1 MESQIFR
8 DISTELDLNGPYL
21 TFSTQPSDQSADTGD
36 SISYTGIA
44 TNSYGISGT
53 PENIGTVTYQWYE
66 TGVGALSDGGVIS
79 GATTNTLT
87 FSSVTAGTDDSRT
100 FYLQAEFTPAVV
112 DYESGHAVED
122 PATSNTVGMT
132 ITPGIEIVAQPVSAQ
147 ASTNVEQTFTVDA
160 KLTNGSRTG
169 LSYQWYVDGVAETNR
184 TKEVTISGST
194 TSSSPFSYATSS
206 DASYSIPPAATD
218 VKVTLAAGSG
228 GKGGED
234 APWNGTGGV
243 GRGGRVG
250 DFTLSAPSVRGK
262 TFNFKIGGKGGDG
275 SHGQQAS
282 STGPAGTISGTSGN
296 ADVSVRFDVRDNAGA
311 NNWINIGRVE
321 FDGQSNYS
329 RTETF
334 QSGKSYNVTARST
347 CGGAWLRVGPPSRIQ
362 LDDCKPGGDGDYND
376 QIITAS
382 TGSFSNANGSSAT
395 YTIGG
400 VTGPGGAGSGTRGGY
415 AGGRGGSGGGGGGG
429 AASAL
434 QFPDGTNILVAGGGG
449 GGGGGSHNVTS
460 PNATPYG
467 PSHPGVGAFFLTSP
481 STMTSGTLAPQ
492 TDHPS
497 TADGGGGGGGGGGAP
512 GGSAGIRGNDNQSGG
527 TTGWGGGS
535 YYDSSI
541 STLVRQYENS
551 VDNGNGYGTLSFNT
565 TTTETTTEV
574 RKTVISGVNTP
585 TLTLKSDWNGTQ
597 TVKCRVSHASAT
609 NSPVDSDTVTF
620 AMIPGLGS
628 QNIVVESIDNTSTA
642 QVNTID
648 LSNGDYTI
656 DTSSNWADQAGQS
669 NVVSLYAP
677 NQDLKIQMDLYGGKG
692 RGNVANPGGEGGYS
706 RIEFTMEQNQ
716 EYVIAGL
723 STYINAPFVYAGA
736 NLIAVVG
743 GGGDGGK
750 PGTGGPGGGVNIS
763 GESGF
768 GLEGSQPGG
777 KVVPLGTNG
786 KFGSNFKAPFLYPGD
801 TQAGEDFMVGF
812 TEGGQTILNPKGIYW
827 NQQGK
832 SPSESLGT
840 TQFRLGNGT
849 IVSNTASITRGYKA
863 GYNIIQT
870 AGKNNASLG
879 GIDSGWG
886 RSGSGAT
893 SGPGGT
899 GNNSGGGSAGGGSGY
914 ANTDV
919 VTVKDARRGGS
930 TGDAKVIVR
939 VVV

>member
-66 TGVGALSDGGVIS
+66 TGVGALSNGGVIS

-87 FSSVTAGTDDSRT
+87 FSSVTGGTDDNRT

-112 DYESGHAVED
+112 DYESGHAIED

-132 ITPGIEIVAQPVSAQ
+132 ITPDIEIVAQPVSAQ
-147 ASTNVEQTFTVDA
+147 SSTNVEQTFTVDA
-160 KLTNGSRTG
+160 KLTSGSRTG

-250 DFTLSAPSVRGK
+250 DFTLSAPSVKGN
-262 TFNFKIGGKGGDG
+262 TLNFRIGGKGGDG
-275 SHGQQAS
+275 SHGQALGS
-282 STGPAGTISGTSGN
+282 VGPAGTISGTSGN
-296 ADVSVRFDVRDNAGA
+296 ADVDIQFDVRDNAGA
-311 NNWINIGRVE
+311 SNWITIGGVE
-321 FDGQSNYS
+321 FNGQSNYS
-329 RTETF
+329 VHKTF
-334 QSGKSYNVTARST
+334 QSGKSYNVTARSS
-347 CGGAWLRVGPPSRIQ
+347 CGGAWLRVGPPSRIN
-362 LDDCKPGGDGDYND
+362 LDDCKPGGDNDYND
-376 QIITAS
+376 QQITAS
-382 TGSFSNANGSSAT
+382 RGTFSNANGSSAT

-400 VTGPGGAGSGTRGGY
+400 VTAPGGAGSGTRGGK
-415 AGGRGGSGGGGGGG
+415 AGSRGGSGGGGGGG

-434 QFPDGTNILVAGGGG
+434 QFSNGTNILVAGGGG
-449 GGGGGSHNVTS
+449 GGGGGSNGVTS

-481 STMTSGTLAPQ
+481 STMSSGTLAPT
-492 TDHPS
+492 TDHPDS
-497 TADGGGGGGGGGGAP
+497 NDGGGGGGGGGGAP
-512 GGSAGIRGNDNQSGG
+512 GGSAGIRGNDGQSGG

-535 YYDSSI
+535 YYDSST

-551 VDNGNGYGTLSFNT
+551 GNGYGTLSYNT

-597 TVKCRVSHASAT
+597 TVKCRVSHGSVT

-620 AMIPGLGS
+620 AMVPGLGS
-628 QNIVVESIDNTSTA
+628 QNLIVESIDNTSTA

-656 DTSSNWADQAGQS
+656 DTSSNWANQAGQS

-723 STYINAPFVYAGA
+723 STYINAPFVYAGST
-736 NLIAVVG
+736 LIAVVG

-786 KFGSNFKAPFLYPGD
+786 KFGSNFRAPFLYPGD
-801 TQAGEDFMVGF
+801 TQANVGAEYDPRIIGN
-812 TEGGQTILNPKGIYW
+812 EGGQTILNPKGIYW

-870 AGKNNASLG
+870 AGINQTPNCGKGGNGATGGNGGITLG
-879 GIDSGWG
+879 G
-886 RSGSGAT
+886 GA
-893 SGPGGT
+893 
-899 GNNSGGGSAGGGSGY
+899 GGSGY
-914 ANTDV
+914 TDGSLQEV
-919 VTVKDARRGGS
+919 VYTQQGGGS
-930 TGDAKVIVR
+930 ENAKIILR
-939 VVV
+939 VVN

>member
-66 TGVGALSDGGVIS
+66 TGVGALSNGGVIS

-87 FSSVTAGTDDSRT
+87 ISSVTGGTDDNRT

-132 ITPGIEIVAQPVSAQ
+132 ITPDIEIVAQPVSAQ
-147 ASTNVEQTFTVDA
+147 AATNIEQTFTVDA

-206 DASYSIPPAATD
+206 DASYSIPPAATG
-218 VKVTLAAGSG
+218 VKVVVAAGAG

-234 APWNGTGGV
+234 APWQDTGGN
-243 GRGGRVG
+243 GRGGRG
-250 DFTLSAPSVRGK
+250 GTFILSAPAVQGK
-262 TFNFKIGGKGGDG
+262 TLRYRIGGKGNDG

-282 STGPAGTISGTSGN
+282 SVGPGGRVSGPTGNSKVWVDFNI
-296 ADVSVRFDVRDNAGA
+296 RDNAGA
-311 NNWINIGRVE
+311 SNYITIGDHE
-321 FDGQSNYS
+321 FDGQSNYTS
-329 RTETF
+329 SKLME
-334 QSGKSYNVTARST
+334 SGKSYNVTARSS
-347 CGGAWLRVGPPSRIQ
+347 CGGAWLQVGPPSRIN

-376 QIITAS
+376 QQITVS
-382 TGSFSNANGSSAT
+382 KGGFSNASGSSAT

-400 VTGPGGAGSGTRGGY
+400 VNSGGVGSGSRGGY
-415 AGGRGGSGGGGGGG
+415 AGGYGGSGGGGGGG
-429 AASAL
+429 AASML
-434 QFPDGTNILVAGGGG
+434 QFSDGTNIVVAGGGG
-449 GGGGGSHNVTS
+449 GGGGGSNEVTS

-467 PSHPGVGAFFLTSP
+467 PTHPGVGAFF
-481 STMTSGTLAPQ
+481 SGAPIPAVSSGIIAPE

-497 TADGGGGGGGGGGAP
+497 TNDGGGGGGGGGGAP
-512 GGSAGIRGNDNQSGG
+512 GGSAGIRGNDRQKGG

-535 YYDSSI
+535 HYDDSI
-541 STLVRQYENS
+541 ASMQNEFENG
-551 VDNGNGYGTLSFNT
+551 GNGYGTLSYNT

-597 TVKCRVSHASAT
+597 TVKCRVSHGSVT

-620 AMIPGLGS
+620 AMVPGLGS
-628 QNIVVESIDNTSTA
+628 QNIIVESIDNTSTA
-642 QVNTID
+642 QINTID

-656 DTSSNWADQAGQS
+656 DTSTNWADQAGQS

-692 RGNVANPGGEGGYS
+692 RSLNALADPGGEGGYS

-763 GESGF
+763 GEAGF

-832 SPSESLGT
+832 SPSDSLGT

-914 ANTDV
+914 ANTDI
-919 VTVKDARRGGS
+919 VTVKDARVGGS
-930 TGDAKVIVR
+930 TGNAKVIVR